1 MNKIIFFLRL
11 KDFKSILF
19 KLFHRERTQALPMA
33 DILSFIAKENSKFA
47 ENEIKSALN
56 TMQDDNQV
64 MLSDETV
71 FLI

>member
-1 MNKIIFFLRL
+1 M
-11 KDFKSILF
+11 LF
-19 KLFHRERTQALPMA
+19 KLFHRERTQALPMP
-33 DILSFIAKENSKFA
+33 DILTFIKNENAKFTDTDV
-47 ENEIKSALN
+47 KSALN